1 MYLSMPTHAWVGIF
15 YADNTNNLVY
25 NNFEILFS
33 FF

>member
-1 MYLSMPTHAWVGIF
+1 MISFDAHPHRVGIF